1 MSPIRSLAAQV
12 LALAACC
19 LLLSACSSNSQITHS
34 YVDPKLK
41 ELDLHGVLV
50 VAVTKQPAARIDFE
64 DSFVKALQ
72 KHDINAVASHTLV
85 HGQKAEAEQMLAA
98 AQKAGVDTILVTRY
112 IGKSNEEVYHPG
124 RVYYGVTPVYGG
136 SYYGGFGGYYAHA
149 YEVAYQ
155 QPVWT
160 SNVTHSVISDL
171 YVASTKAHLWQ
182 AVSDTV
188 QAGDTDQLRND
199 AIKSLIGNL
208 KEQGL
213 IN

>member
-1 MSPIRSLAAQV
+1 MTEFRSLARLV
-12 LALAACC
+12 LGAAACL
-19 LLLSACSSNSQITHS
+19 LLLSACTNNSQITHS

-50 VAVTKQPAARIDFE
+50 VAVTKEPARRIDFE

-72 KHDINAVASHTLV
+72 KYDVKAVASHTLV
-85 HGQKAEAEQMLAA
+85 PEQKAEAEQLLAA
-98 AQKAGVDTILVTRY
+98 AAKADLDTILVTRY
-112 IGKSNEEVYHPG
+112 IGKSNQEVYHPG
-124 RVYYGVTPVYGG
+124 KVYYGVTPAYGSG
-136 SYYGGFGGYYAHA
+136 YYGGFGGYYAHA

-171 YVASTKAHLWQ
+171 YVASTRGHLWQ

>member
-1 MSPIRSLAAQV
+1 MSPIRSLAAQA

-85 HGQKAEAEQMLAA
+85 PGQKAEAEHMLAA
-98 AQKAGVDTILVTRY
+98 AEYYTQEREIDHWQIDVIAVE
-112 IGKSNEEVYHPG
+112 GKINTHPKINHFE
-124 RVYYGVTPVYGG
+124 
-136 SYYGGFGGYYAHA
+136 S
-149 YEVAYQ
+149 
-155 QPVWT
+155 
-160 SNVTHSVISDL
+160 
-171 YVASTKAHLWQ
+171 
-182 AVSDTV
+182 
-188 QAGDTDQLRND
+188 
-199 AIKSLIGNL
+199 AI
-208 KEQGL
+208 
-213 IN
+213 

>member
-1 MSPIRSLAAQV
+1 MTEFGSLARLV
-12 LALAACC
+12 LAGAAC
-19 LLLSACSSNSQITHS
+19 LLWLSACTNNSQITHS

-50 VAVTKQPAARIDFE
+50 VAVTKEPARRIDFE

-72 KHDINAVASHTLV
+72 KYDVKAVASHTLV
-85 HGQKAEAEQMLAA
+85 PEQKAEAEQLLAA
-98 AQKAGVDTILVTRY
+98 AAKADLDTILVTRY
-112 IGKSNEEVYHPG
+112 IGKSNQEVYHPG
-124 RVYYGVTPVYGG
+124 KVYYGVTPAYGSG
-136 SYYGGFGGYYAHA
+136 YYGGFGGYYAHA

-171 YVASTKAHLWQ
+171 YVASTRGHLWQ

>member
-1 MSPIRSLAAQV
+1 MTEFRSLARLV
-12 LALAACC
+12 LGAAACL
-19 LLLSACSSNSQITHS
+19 LLLSACTNNSQITHS

-41 ELDLHGVLV
+41 ELHLHGVLV
-50 VAVTKQPAARIDFE
+50 VAVTKEPARRIDFE

-72 KHDINAVASHTLV
+72 KYDVKAVASHTLV
-85 HGQKAEAEQMLAA
+85 PEQKAEAEQLLAA
-98 AQKAGVDTILVTRY
+98 AAKAGVDTILVTRY
-112 IGKSNEEVYHPG
+112 IGKSNQEVYHPG
-124 RVYYGVTPVYGG
+124 KVYYGVTPAYGSG
-136 SYYGGFGGYYAHA
+136 YYGGFGGYYAHA

-171 YVASTKAHLWQ
+171 YVASTRGHLWQ